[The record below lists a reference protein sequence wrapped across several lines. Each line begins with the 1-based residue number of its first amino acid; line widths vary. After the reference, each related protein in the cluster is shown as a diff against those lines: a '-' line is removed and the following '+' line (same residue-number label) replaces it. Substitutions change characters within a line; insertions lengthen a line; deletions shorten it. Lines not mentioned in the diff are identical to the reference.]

1 MASTL
6 RTCKY
11 CNIKFNIEKEPFVQI
26 PWGQLRS
33 RYGHANC
40 YKLAKQNGQEKETYE
55 IWDPVTDTI
64 CFWCHKGMHKDAND
78 VIVMPQ
84 LPNRYVHK
92 QCNENH
98 PANDEEKLILYIIKL
113 FQLKEDYVLP
123 KYQKQLK
130 QYKEEYN
137 FTYSGMLKALK
148 YWYEVKKHPIDLN
161 RGVGAIIQAYKPAY
175 DYYYAIY
182 MADLENQNK
191 NFNDYIPKDIEIKI
205 IPPEKQVIK
214 RKLFT
219 FLDEEKINAE

>member
-11 CNIKFNIEKEPFVQI
+11 CNVKFNIEKEPFVQI

-78 VIVMPQ
+78 VIAMPQ

-92 QCNENH
+92 KCNESH
-98 PANDEEKLILYIIKL
+98 PENDEEKLILYIIKL
-113 FQLKEDYVLP
+113 FQLKEDYILP

-182 MADLENQNK
+182 MADLENQKK

>member
-11 CNIKFNIEKEPFVQI
+11 CNVKFNIEKEPFVQI

-33 RYGHANC
+33 RYGHAKC

-64 CFWCHKGMHKDAND
+64 CFWCHKGMHKDADD
-78 VIVMPQ
+78 VIAMPQ

-92 QCNENH
+92 KCNENH